1 MGRRYSFRKRE
12 DLEMLKLTVAVL
24 AIALAGSASAAGW
37 RSMRI
42 DASSEASFKTS
53 LEAFKEKLSPAR
65 QQVLGL
71 ALQDIWTQG
80 TKEANA
86 AQREY
91 TASDYYRQIDG
102 LGYEEIVTF
111 TDPTG
116 DLAQMRYKVA
126 KQDAFFESRSGS
138 RSASAGAATPPWP
151 VSSGPPPVQ
160 SGVYR
165 GATRSID
172 NQQH

>member
-1 MGRRYSFRKRE
+1 M
-12 DLEMLKLTVAVL
+12 MKLTVALL

-37 RSMRI
+37 RSLRI

-53 LEAFKEKLSPAR
+53 LEAFNDKLSPAR
-65 QQVLGL
+65 QEVLGL
-71 ALQDIWTQG
+71 ALTDIWAQG
-80 TKEANA
+80 TQEANA

-91 TASDYYRQIDG
+91 TTSDYYRQIDG
-102 LGYEEIVTF
+102 LGYEQIVTL

-116 DLAQMRYKVA
+116 KLAKIRYRAA
-126 KQDAFFESRSGS
+126 KQTFYAS
-138 RSASAGAATPPWP
+138 RSAPGSAGAGASPWP

-160 SGVYR
+160 NGVYR

-172 NQQH
+172 RQTH

>member
-1 MGRRYSFRKRE
+1 
-12 DLEMLKLTVAVL
+12 MLKLTVAVL
-24 AIALAGSASAAGW
+24 ALALAGSASAAGW

-42 DASSEASFKTS
+42 DASSEASFKSS
-53 LEAFKEKLSPAR
+53 LEAFKGKLSPAR
-65 QQVLGL
+65 REVLGL
-71 ALQDIWTQG
+71 ALKDIWTQG
-80 TKEANA
+80 TKEATA

-91 TASDYYRQIDG
+91 TEADYYRQIDG

-116 DLAQMRYKVA
+116 ALAEIRYKLA
-126 KQDAFFESRSGS
+126 KQT
-138 RSASAGAATPPWP
+138 ASANRYASGPPANAGAMSSPWP
-151 VSSGPPPVQ
+151 TSGGPPPVQ

-172 NQQH
+172 RQTH

>member
-1 MGRRYSFRKRE
+1 
-12 DLEMLKLTVAVL
+12 
-24 AIALAGSASAAGW
+24 
-37 RSMRI
+37 MRI

-53 LEAFKEKLSPAR
+53 LEAFNDKLSAAR
-65 QQVLGL
+65 REVLGL
-71 ALQDIWTQG
+71 ALQDIWAQG

-102 LGYEEIVTF
+102 LGYEQIVTL

-116 DLAQMRYKVA
+116 ELAKIRYRTA
-126 KQDAFFESRSGS
+126 KNDAFYAS
-138 RSASAGAATPPWP
+138 RSAPRPANATNTPWP
-151 VSSGPPPVQ
+151 SPTGAPPPVEN
-160 SGVYR
+160 GVYR

-172 NQQH
+172 HQTH